1 MKIRQGFVSNSS
13 SSSFVAIATVVNLE
27 NITKEMIKEHNI
39 ISFGMYRN
47 EGIDLIEIT
56 DEMMLNYFKLFPS
69 FEDCYSC
76 SFQDYVFYKV
86 IKSGNNGM
94 IFNKSELS
102 DEEYIILNEEV
113 DYNCCRNIDD
123 LFHLYQRD
131 MNEDVRK
138 KYINKIMRQNKFE
151 RILKK

>member
-13 SSSFVAIATVVNLE
+13 SSSFVAIATVVNIE
-27 NITKEMIKEHNI
+27 DITKEMIKEHDI

-56 DEMMLNYFKLFPS
+56 DEMMLNYFKIFPS
-69 FEDCYSC
+69 FEDYGG
-76 SFQDYVFYKV
+76 SFQDYIFYKV
-86 IKSGNNGM
+86 IKSGNDGM

-102 DEEYIILNEEV
+102 DEDYTILNEEV

-123 LFHLYQRD
+123 LFDLYQRD
-131 MNEDVRK
+131 MNEEDRK
-138 KYINKIMRQNKFE
+138 KYINKIMRQNKFK